1 MASASSSSS
10 TRRQSLEQGKR
21 ENMSPP
27 SEKYLDPGTNEL
39 TGSVA
44 THEEQWLTGFKLF
57 NVTAAIA
64 LVCLLIMLDTSIVA
78 TAIPRITSEFHSLAD
93 IGWYGGA
100 YQLGSAALQ
109 LLTGKI
115 YMNFSSKWT
124 FVSFFAVFELG
135 SLLCGVANS
144 SKMLIVG
151 RAIAGAGSSGIMNGA
166 FTILAGSVPMAKRP
180 TLMGFVYGVSNLGL
194 VMGPLVGG
202 ALTQYTTWRWC
213 FYINLPVG
221 GLVAIMLIFVDIP
234 EQMPKP
240 KASTVVR
247 TLHSKLDLIG
257 FLLFAPAAIELL
269 LALQY
274 GGFQYAWNSSQII
287 GLFCGAGVTFIVFL
301 TWEYYKGDEA
311 MIPFSMIRKRTVWT
325 SSLSY
330 GLLMSQLFCLS
341 YYLPVY
347 FQGVKGATPLL
358 SGVYLLPS
366 ILGQLFTSV
375 LSGWLVGRVG
385 YYLPFALIAAVM
397 VTIAN
402 GILSTLS
409 PTTSTG
415 KWIGYQI
422 IHGVGR
428 GLGMQMPILAVQ
440 NTLPPAQI
448 SVAMALLMF
457 SQNFGGALFLSF
469 AETIFSNSLKTLI
482 PEYAPSVDPEAIIN
496 AGATGFRTVISPTEI
511 ANVLVAYSKSVDRV
525 FYMTAGM
532 SVLCFVFSW
541 GIGWKD
547 IRKKN
552 EVSNA

>member
-1 MASASSSSS
+1 MASVSSSS
-10 TRRQSLEQGKR
+10 TTRQSLEQGKR

-27 SEKYLDPGTNEL
+27 SEKDLDQGPNEP
-39 TGSVA
+39 TEPVA

-57 NVTAAIA
+57 NVTAAVT

-124 FVSFFAVFELG
+124 FVTFFGIFELG

-151 RAIAGAGSSGIMNGA
+151 RAIAGAGSSGILNGA
-166 FTILAGSVPMAKRP
+166 FTILAGGVPMAKRP
-180 TLMGFVYGVSNLGL
+180 TLMGIVYGVSNLGL

-221 GLVAIMLIFVDIP
+221 GLVAIMLAFVDIP

-240 KASTVVR
+240 KASTVIR

-257 FLLFAPAAIELL
+257 FVLFAPAAIELL

-274 GGFQYAWNSSQII
+274 GGLQLAWDSSQII

-301 TWEYYKGDEA
+301 AWEYYKGDEA
-311 MIPFSMIRKRTVWT
+311 MIPFSMIRRRTVWT

-366 ILGQLFTSV
+366 ILGQLFISV
-375 LSGWLVGRVG
+375 LSGWLVGKVG
-385 YYLPFALIAAVM
+385 YYLPFSLIGAAM

-415 KWIGYQI
+415 EWIGYQI

-440 NTLPPAQI
+440 NTLPPAQV

-482 PEYAPSVDPEAIIN
+482 PEYAPSVNPETIIN
-496 AGATGFRTVISPTEI
+496 AGATGFRLVISPTEI
-511 ANVLVAYSKSVDRV
+511 ANVLVAYSKSIDRV

-532 SVLCFVFSW
+532 GVLYFVFSC
-541 GIGWKD
+541 GTGWKD

-552 EVSNA
+552 EVSKA

>member
-10 TRRQSLEQGKR
+10 TRRQSLEQGER

-27 SEKYLDPGTNEL
+27 SEKGLDTGTNEP
-39 TGSVA
+39 TGPA
-44 THEEQWLTGFKLF
+44 ANHEEQWLTGFKLF
-57 NVTAAIA
+57 SVTAAIT

-124 FVSFFAVFELG
+124 FVIFFGIFELG

-151 RAIAGAGSSGIMNGA
+151 RAVAGAGSSGIMNGA
-166 FTILAGSVPMAKRP
+166 FTILAGGVPMAKRP

-221 GLVAIMLIFVDIP
+221 GLVAIMLVFVDIP

-240 KASTVVR
+240 KALTVVR

-257 FLLFAPAAIELL
+257 FALFAPAAIELL

-274 GGFQYAWNSSQII
+274 GGFQFAWNSSQII
-287 GLFCGAGVTFIVFL
+287 GLFCGAGVTFIGFL
-301 TWEYYKGDEA
+301 AWEYYKGDEA
-311 MIPFSMIRKRTVWT
+311 MIPFSMIRKQTVWT

-385 YYLPFALIAAVM
+385 YYLPFSLIAAVM

-409 PTTSTG
+409 PTTSIG
-415 KWIGYQI
+415 EWVGYQV

-482 PEYAPSVDPEAIIN
+482 PEYAPSVNPETIIN
-496 AGATGFRTVISPTEI
+496 AGATGFRRTISPAEI
-511 ANVLVAYSKSVDRV
+511 THVLVAYSKSIDRV

-532 SVLCFVFSW
+532 GVLCFVFSW
-541 GIGWKD
+541 GTGWKD

-552 EVSNA
+552 EVSKA

>member
-1 MASASSSSS
+1 MVSTTSSSI
-10 TRRQSLEQGKR
+10 RPQSLELDKQE
-21 ENMSPP
+21 ENRP
-27 SEKYLDPGTNEL
+27 SSNKVIAPGPNEPNE
-39 TGSVA
+39 TVV
-44 THEEQWLTGFKLF
+44 TQEEQWLTGFKLI
-57 NVTAAIA
+57 NVTVAIT

-115 YMNFSSKWT
+115 FMNFNSKWT
-124 FVSFFAVFELG
+124 FITFFGIFELG

-144 SKMLIVG
+144 SKIFIVG

-166 FTILAGSVPMAKRP
+166 FTILAGGVPMAKRP
-180 TLMGFVYGVSNLGL
+180 ALMGLVIGVSNLGL
-194 VMGPLVGG
+194 VMGPLIGG

-221 GLVAIMLIFVDIP
+221 GLVAIMLAFVHIP

-240 KASTVVR
+240 KALSVIR
-247 TLHSKLDLIG
+247 TLHSNLDLLG
-257 FLLFAPAAIELL
+257 FALFAPAAIELL

-274 GGFQYAWNSSQII
+274 GGFQFAWNSSQII
-287 GLFCGAGVTFIVFL
+287 GLFCGAGVTFIMFL
-301 TWEYYKGDEA
+301 AWEYHKGDDA
-311 MIPFSMIRKRTVWT
+311 MVPFSMIQKRTVWA

-347 FQGVKGATPLL
+347 FQGVKGATPLN

-366 ILGQLFTSV
+366 ILGQLFSSV

-385 YYLPFALIAAVM
+385 YYLPFALIGAVM

-482 PEYAPSVDPEAIIN
+482 PRYAPSVNPEIIIN
-496 AGATGFRTVISPTEI
+496 AGATGFRTIISPAQL
-511 ANVLVAYSKSVDRV
+511 ANVLVAYSKSVDRI

-532 SVLCFVFSW
+532 GVVCFVFLW

-547 IRKKN
+547 IRKKK
-552 EVSNA
+552 EVSKA